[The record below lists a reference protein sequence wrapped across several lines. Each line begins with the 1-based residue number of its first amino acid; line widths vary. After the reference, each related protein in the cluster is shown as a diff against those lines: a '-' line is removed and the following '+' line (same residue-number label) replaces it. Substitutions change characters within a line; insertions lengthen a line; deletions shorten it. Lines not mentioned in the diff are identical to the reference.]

1 MFRGGIL
8 SRLCLAAVLLGLG
21 VATVAQLRTQR
32 NLQKTRYDKD
42 EQVVLLSELVE
53 ANQRLRTEIVD
64 LSAQLEAGGRERSG
78 TMLEELVA
86 DLNRVRML
94 NGAAVVSGPGV
105 EVVLDGPLNALD
117 LQDLVNELRNAG
129 AEAISLNGMRLAL
142 NCVFDRDEDGEL
154 RLSGQVVRRP
164 YRLQAIG
171 DAQTIEAALLR
182 RGGLLS
188 LLERSY
194 GGLSAQVVQR
204 DQLVLDASRTSVALQ
219 YGELVR

>member
-129 AEAISLNGMRLAL
+129 AEAISLNGMRLAVS
-142 NCVFDRDEDGEL
+142 CVFDRDQDGEL

>member
-1 MFRGGIL
+1 VFRGGIL

-64 LSAQLEAGGRERSG
+64 LSAQLEASGRERSG

-142 NCVFDRDEDGEL
+142 NCVFDRDQDGEL

>member
-1 MFRGGIL
+1 MLRGGLL

-32 NLQKTRYDKD
+32 NLQKTRYDQD
-42 EQVVLLSELVE
+42 EQVVLLGELVE
-53 ANQRLRTEIVD
+53 ANHRLRTDIAT
-64 LSAQLEAGGRERSG
+64 LSAQQAAAGAARTG

-86 DLNRVRML
+86 DLNRVRIL
-94 NGAAVVSGPGV
+94 NGVTVVSGPGI

-117 LQDLVNELRNAG
+117 LQDMLNELRNAG
-129 AEAISLNGMRLAL
+129 AEAVALNGIRLA
-142 NCVFDRDEDGEL
+142 VDSSFDVGQGGEL
-154 RLSGQVVRRP
+154 RLGGQVVQRP

-171 DAQTIEAALLR
+171 DAQTMEAALLR

-194 GGLSAQVVQR
+194 PGLSVQAAQR
-204 DQLVLDASRTSVALQ
+204 DSLVLDASRTPVALE
-219 YGELVR
+219 YAELVR